1 MNASTI
7 ATNVNVSLS
16 SSEQVTPN
24 FWTDPTSAAVL
35 RRLDGEV
42 IGNSVSSLNDLAN
55 TPVSTVQDLDH
66 LAMFGLPRRSLQ
78 GESSASEGIATASS

>member
-1 MNASTI
+1 MTNETWKIYFAS
-7 ATNVNVSLS
+7 SLVRLAS
-16 SSEQVTPN
+16 RLG
-24 FWTDPTSAAVL
+24 AAVL